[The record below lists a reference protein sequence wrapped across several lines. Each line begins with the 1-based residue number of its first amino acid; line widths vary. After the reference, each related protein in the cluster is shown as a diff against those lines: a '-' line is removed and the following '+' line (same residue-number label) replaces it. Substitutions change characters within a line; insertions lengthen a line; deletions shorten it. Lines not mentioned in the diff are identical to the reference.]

1 MTLPAT
7 TYRVRTSSIRGPLYV
22 RNFSG
27 LFFLNIFHIQESAN
41 PNKTTTLRSI
51 LMKLK
56 LVTTLF
62 FAGPLSVS
70 LMAQLDFK
78 QHPFPPTVL
87 LSSFLENGLK
97 MEPDYKAP
105 YVYLPEIVFLP
116 TKTTAGEPVDY
127 SNSKELEFD
136 IKQGDKVFSKTYYT
150 KINDGSP
157 VTALA
162 KSDFVEAEEV
172 TEPLAAGAYVCEM
185 KIAQKPVFSMP
196 FEVIVVKN
204 DDPYASIREYRM
216 IDGYWSKYAYY
227 EFNKEGYM
235 IWGMFTNNMD
245 RKPLQSLRDKKEFSM
260 ETQLFYNDKPISQA
274 IKENFSQAH
283 GSWEL
288 HDHTFSKLAGSDYIS
303 REDLKDGKYVV
314 KVKLNEELREY
325 PFTIKDGKMVLID
338 EQDKTKTTDA
348 TKVFEGMNKEFW
360 VKRTK

>member
-1 MTLPAT
+1 MQKRIKHQPQVSTA
-7 TYRVRTSSIRGPLYV
+7 
-22 RNFSG
+22 
-27 LFFLNIFHIQESAN
+27 
-41 PNKTTTLRSI
+41 
-51 LMKLK
+51 MKLK
-56 LVTTLF
+56 LVTTLLL
-62 FAGPLSVS
+62 AGPLGFSV
-70 LMAQLDFK
+70 LAQLDFK

-116 TKTTAGEPVDY
+116 TRTSGGEPMDY

-162 KSDFVEAEEV
+162 KSDFVEAEEAQS
-172 TEPLAAGAYVCEM
+172 PLEAGSYTCDM
-185 KIAQKPVFSMP
+185 KIGQRTVFSMP
-196 FEVIVVKN
+196 FELIVVKN
-204 DDPYASIREYRM
+204 TDPYAGIKEYRM

-227 EFNKEGYM
+227 KFNKEGNL

-245 RKPLQSLRDKKEFSM
+245 KKPLQSLRDKKEFSM
-260 ETQLFYNDKPISQA
+260 ETQLFYNDKPVSQP
-274 IKENFSQAH
+274 INENFSQTH

-288 HDHTFSKLAGSDYIS
+288 HDHTFSKLVGSDYIS
-303 REDLKDGKYVV
+303 REDLKDGNYVV

-338 EQDKTKTTDA
+338 EQDKTKTSDPA
-348 TKVFEGMNKEFW
+348 KVFEGMNKEFW